1 MSSGQNQYL
10 DTFYKACENTGAFF
24 GYVSASIL
32 NYTADYIAIG
42 AEGIKKGSKQYKK
55 YVKPAFEETKNKVNK
70 KIKSFDTKSQQST
83 TEELTSK

>member
-24 GYVSASIL
+24 GYITANVL

-42 AEGIKKGSKQYKK
+42 AEGIKKGGKQYKK
-55 YVKPAFEETKNKVNK
+55 YVKPAFEETKHKVNQK
-70 KIKSFDTKSQQST
+70 LESIDTKSQQSK
-83 TEELTSK
+83 TEVLTSE